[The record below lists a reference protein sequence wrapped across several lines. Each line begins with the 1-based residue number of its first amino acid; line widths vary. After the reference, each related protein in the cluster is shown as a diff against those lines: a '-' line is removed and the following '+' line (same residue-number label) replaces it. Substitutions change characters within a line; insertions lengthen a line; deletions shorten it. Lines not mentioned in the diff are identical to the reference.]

1 LDFVK
6 EALCIVIQTELSIY
20 MHTLIF
26 ATNNKN
32 KVAEIQSLVG
42 PDFKIIPLSEAGI
55 NIDIPEPHDTLRE
68 NAFEKANTIFSIT
81 QQNCFSEDTGL
92 EITALNGAP
101 GVKSA
106 RYAGEGGDFQAN
118 INKVLLNLNEI
129 ENRTAQFRTVI
140 CLLWQDANNELQTL
154 YFEGICKGYIAHE
167 MHGEKGFGYDPIFI
181 PEGSDK
187 SFAQMSMEEKNKF
200 SHRKKAV
207 NQLFTFLRN
216 L

>member
-1 LDFVK
+1 
-6 EALCIVIQTELSIY
+6 

-26 ATNNKN
+26 ATNNRN

-42 PDFKIIPLSEAGI
+42 SNFEIIPLKEAGI
-55 NIDIPEPHDTLRE
+55 EIEIPEPHDQLE
-68 NAFEKANTIFSIT
+68 ANALEKAMTIFNLT

-92 EITALNGAP
+92 EIVALGGAP

-106 RYAGEGGDFQAN
+106 RYAGENSNAQAN
-118 INKVLLNLNEI
+118 IDLVLSKMAGI

-140 CLLWQDANNELQTL
+140 CLIWENQTY
-154 YFEGICKGYIAHE
+154 YFEGICKGQILNN
-167 MHGEKGFGYDPIFI
+167 MQGENGFGYDPIFV
-181 PEGSDK
+181 PDGASK
-187 SFAQMSMEEKNKF
+187 SFANMTMEEKNTF

-207 NQLFTFLRN
+207 TQLFEFLGK

>member
-1 LDFVK
+1 M
-6 EALCIVIQTELSIY
+6 IVP

-26 ATNNKN
+26 ATNNRN

-42 PDFKIIPLSEAGI
+42 ANFTIIPLKEAGI
-55 NIDIPEPHDTLRE
+55 EIDIPEPHDQLDA
-68 NAFEKANTIFSIT
+68 NAHEKAVTIFNLT

-92 EITALNGAP
+92 EIVALDGAP

-106 RYAGEGGDFQAN
+106 RYAGENSNAQAN
-118 INKVLLNLNEI
+118 IDLVLSKMAGI

-140 CLLWQDANNELQTL
+140 CLIWENQTY
-154 YFEGICKGYIAHE
+154 YFEGVCKGQILSN
-167 MHGEKGFGYDPIFI
+167 MQGENGFGYDPIFV
-181 PEGSDK
+181 PDGATK
-187 SFAQMSMEEKNKF
+187 SFANMTMDEKNTF

-207 NQLFTFLRN
+207 MQLFDFLEK

>member
-1 LDFVK
+1 
-6 EALCIVIQTELSIY
+6 

-26 ATNNKN
+26 ATNNRN

-42 PDFKIIPLSEAGI
+42 ANFTIIPLKEAGI
-55 NIDIPEPHDTLRE
+55 DVDIPEPHDQLE
-68 NAFEKANTIFSIT
+68 ANAHEKAVTIFNLT

-92 EITALNGAP
+92 EIAALGGAP

-106 RYAGEGGDFQAN
+106 RYAGENSNAQGN
-118 INKVLLNLNEI
+118 IDLVLSKMAGI

-140 CLLWQDANNELQTL
+140 CLIWENQTY
-154 YFEGICKGYIAHE
+154 YFEGICKGQILSN
-167 MHGEKGFGYDPIFI
+167 MQGENGFGYDPIFV
-181 PEGSDK
+181 PDGASK
-187 SFAQMSMEEKNKF
+187 SFANMTMEEKNTF

-207 NQLFTFLRN
+207 TQLFDFLGK